1 MSLKKEIINI
11 LEKNKYAEIIEIA
24 KKERNIFR
32 ILISLTY
39 KKEELICWK
48 AIEATGI
55 ITGNMAGSNPAAVR
69 NLAQKLLWMM
79 RDESGNNP
87 GSAPEMLGE
96 IIRNSPD
103 EFSDIAP
110 VIASFNDEDMLRSG
124 VLRALLRISDKRPDL
139 ISISVE
145 FIGPYLKDKDPLIHI
160 YSLLLAG
167 RYRLRRLIPEIAMLK
182 GDRSIAKIYN
192 DGDFKFFNV
201 GETAEKVYES
211 LSGGVN

>member
-1 MSLKKEIINI
+1 MSLKEEIINI
-11 LEKNKYAEIIEIA
+11 LEKNKYDEIIEIA
-24 KKERNIFR
+24 KKEKNIFR

-55 ITGNMAGSNPAAVR
+55 ITGNMARSNPAAVR
-69 NLAQKLLWMM
+69 NLAQRLLWMM

-110 VIASFNDEDMLRSG
+110 IIATFHDEDMLRPG

-139 ISISVE
+139 VSISDE
-145 FIGPYLKDKDPLIHI
+145 FIGPHLKDIDPLIRI

-167 RYRLRRLIPEIAMLK
+167 RYRLKRLMPEIASLK
-182 GDRSIAKIYN
+182 DDRNVIKIYN
-192 DGDFKFFNV
+192 GDDFELFRV
-201 GETAEKVYES
+201 GEVAGRIYEV
-211 LSGGVN
+211 LGSGEN